1 MAKRSGTQ
9 LLKKYNNAL
18 YPSGI
23 LLVVFLGLSIAF
35 FLISSESVSRQV
47 REAFHLTV
55 SFEAD
60 AINKSVRAHS
70 AALKRTGP
78 IIHAFLARGMIGD
91 ISEAMQTESFSREFP
106 GFVAIDYLDAQ
117 GKLTIRAYPEASNL
131 DTLAA
136 LEGADLS
143 WQDVQDAIPA
153 ARASNGPVAVGKI
166 RGSGDFFLLCAI
178 KSKRQVAGY
187 TLTQFSLARMIREL
201 FQERAVYSLD
211 PMTSGSTGYFEVVTI
226 EIAGTKKHLY
236 FPMPEDFEGSAA
248 KSMPYLILLGGGI
261 ISVLLFLVF
270 RSLTSAR
277 NRALELAEKMTEDLR
292 KATTAAVAANQ
303 AKSEFLASMSHEI
316 RNPINVIIGMSEILA
331 GMSLAEQQ
339 KKYLDTLQNAG
350 EHLLG
355 LINDILDLSR
365 IESGQLELETIP
377 FDLAGAFDQAF
388 ELYKFRAMEKKIG
401 FVQEIDPALPKN
413 VLGDP
418 VRLKQILVNLLG
430 NAFKFTREGQITISA
445 KLISLDDGLAT
456 IEASVRDTG
465 IGIPASKQ
473 AAIFDKFTQVD
484 ASTTRRFGGTG
495 LGLAICKRL
504 TELMGGRI
512 HVESEEGQG
521 SRFIFTTSFK
531 LAPGEP
537 GQSQPQGTRAAVSNE
552 APADKLRILL
562 AEDSPDNRSVLSVFL
577 RDLPHELAV
586 AENGAEALDQFKQQ
600 RFDLVLMDNQMPV
613 MDGLTA
619 VREIRSWER
628 ANGRKPTTILALT
641 ADSMK
646 SDIENSLAAGCD
658 GHLTKPVRKAVLLEA
673 VRKHTNVTS
682 PGTGHP

>member
-1 MAKRSGTQ
+1 MVKRPGTP
-9 LLKKYNNAL
+9 LLKKYSDAL

-23 LLVVFLGLSIAF
+23 LLVVFMGLSVAF

-78 IIHAFLARGMIGD
+78 IIHTFLNRGMTVDIG
-91 ISEAMQTESFSREFP
+91 EAIQTESFAREFP
-106 GFVAIDYLDAQ
+106 GFVAIDYMDAQ
-117 GKLTIRAYPEASNL
+117 GTLSTRAFPDNSPL
-131 DTLAA
+131 DTLAG
-136 LEGADLS
+136 LEESDLT
-143 WQDVQDAIPA
+143 WQDVLAAIPA
-153 ARASNGPVAVGKI
+153 ARASNGPVTVGKS
-166 RGSGDFFLLCAI
+166 RGARDFYLLCAI

-187 TLTQFSLARMIREL
+187 TLTRFSLARMIREL

-211 PMTSGSTGYFEVVTI
+211 PMTSGSSGYFEVVTI
-226 EIAGTKKHLY
+226 EIAGSKKHLY

-248 KSMPYLILLGGGI
+248 RSMPYLILLGGAI

-292 KATTAAVAANQ
+292 QATTVAIAANQ

-316 RNPINVIIGMSEILA
+316 RNPINVIIGMSEILS
-331 GMSLAEQQ
+331 GMDLAEQQ
-339 KKYLDTLQNAG
+339 KNYLHTLQNAG

-377 FDLAGAFDQAF
+377 FDLISAVDQAH
-388 ELYKFRAMEKKIG
+388 ELYKFRAVEKKIG
-401 FVQEIDPALPKN
+401 FIQEIDPRLPKS
-413 VLGDP
+413 VIGDP

-430 NAFKFTREGQITISA
+430 NAFKFTREGQITLAA
-445 KLISLDDGLAT
+445 KLISTENGIVT
-456 IEASVRDTG
+456 IEASVQDTG
-465 IGIPASKQ
+465 IGIPANKQ
-473 AAIFDKFTQVD
+473 ASIFDKFTQVD

-512 HVESEEGQG
+512 YVESEEGKG
-521 SRFIFTTSFK
+521 SRFIFTVAFK
-531 LAPGEP
+531 VVEDQVTESRAPGAIAEP
-537 GQSQPQGTRAAVSNE
+537 AVTEVS
-552 APADKLRILL
+552 DKLQILL

-577 RDLPHELAV
+577 RDIPHDLAM
-586 AENGAEALDQFKQQ
+586 AENGAEAVEQFKQR

-613 MDGLTA
+613 MDGLSA
-619 VREIRSWER
+619 VREIRSWEKN
-628 ANGRKPTTILALT
+628 NGKTRTTILALT

-673 VRKHTNVTS
+673 VRKHTHVIS
-682 PGTGHP
+682 PDTAHP